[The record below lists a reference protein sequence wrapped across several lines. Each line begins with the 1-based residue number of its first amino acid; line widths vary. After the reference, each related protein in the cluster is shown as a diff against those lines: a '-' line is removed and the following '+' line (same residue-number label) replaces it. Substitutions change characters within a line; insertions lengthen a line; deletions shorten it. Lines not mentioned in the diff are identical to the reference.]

1 MWWISEKQSNEIK
14 SKAQHLEVW
23 LNQNFLDPWPVTEV
37 DITII
42 AREGVQEFS
51 GNVRTNSAF
60 EGIFAVL
67 LFHILGLPLAQ
78 ALWRRNTVAN
88 SATCLYLF
96 MITLEVTMH
105 SLRNTGLS
113 YIFSAC

>member
-1 MWWISEKQSNEIK
+1 MWLISEKQSNEIK

-67 LFHILGLPLAQ
+67 LFPHIGTSSGSGTMEKKYSSKFCDLSLPFHDNLGGHNA
-78 ALWRRNTVAN
+78 
-88 SATCLYLF
+88 
-96 MITLEVTMH
+96 
-105 SLRNTGLS
+105 
-113 YIFSAC
+113 